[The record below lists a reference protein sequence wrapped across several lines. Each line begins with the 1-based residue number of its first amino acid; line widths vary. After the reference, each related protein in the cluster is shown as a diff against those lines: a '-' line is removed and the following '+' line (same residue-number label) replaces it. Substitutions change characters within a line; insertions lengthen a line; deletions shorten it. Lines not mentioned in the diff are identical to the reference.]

1 MLGMSPDVPLAEL
14 DVTSRQYGPGRYAR
28 NCYAQHHS
36 STGCHHA
43 GARAIRTE
51 EARCLL
57 SVCVCA
63 RVCETTKPKNQS
75 PGKGAGLTFSGCSQ
89 LPGRVSECPCLSC
102 EQNWGAGRARGG
114 RRRRS
119 IRAWEQETLRER
131 GGEPRGHPLTSLSW
145 RARPL
150 PRVPWFSVGI
160 QHRLQKMIENHV
172 L

>member
-57 SVCVCA
+57 SVCVCV
-63 RVCETTKPKNQS
+63 RVGDNKAHEPVTR
-75 PGKGAGLTFSGCSQ
+75 KGGGAHIFRVQPAPRPCK
-89 LPGRVSECPCLSC
+89 RVSMPQL
-102 EQNWGAGRARGG
+102 
-114 RRRRS
+114 
-119 IRAWEQETLRER
+119 
-131 GGEPRGHPLTSLSW
+131 
-145 RARPL
+145 
-150 PRVPWFSVGI
+150 
-160 QHRLQKMIENHV
+160 
-172 L
+172 